1 MKWKCPWAMRCW
13 GGCCTQKWGAP
24 GLVLRLGKKPSR
36 FLLVA
41 HNQLTNISL
50 VPLAD
55 KKQHREV
62 PKGDILFMEN
72 PSVEGKLGMKVHV
85 ETFFLGE
92 QFSKLSS
99 CWSRLGCEIPRK
111 KSGQERWKAK
121 CNPTTHKKLKLWGHR
136 TKLRVVHLLLINSRS
151 RKQYVFPLVFLVWM
165 NR

>member
-55 KKQHREV
+55 KKQHREL

-85 ETFFLGE
+85 QTFFLGE
-92 QFSKLSS
+92 QFSKLRS
-99 CWSRLGCEIPRK
+99 CWSRLGCENPQKERVGRDAGKLSAIQLHIRSWNFGDTEQN
-111 KSGQERWKAK
+111 SGLYIF
-121 CNPTTHKKLKLWGHR
+121 C
-136 TKLRVVHLLLINSRS
+136 LLTVEAGSNM
-151 RKQYVFPLVFLVWM
+151 YFPWCF
-165 NR
+165 